1 MYDTSNEK
9 VRAKFVFRYYGHCE
23 MVSYKNNLI
32 DAIKKHNESLDG
44 KNIPEIADFSYDRAT
59 DDVFNRFTVLAQEN
73 GYEIY
78 VAYRVEI

>member
-1 MYDTSNEK
+1 MYDTSNERI
-9 VRAKFVFRYYGHCE
+9 RAKFVFRYCGHCE

-32 DAIKKHNESLDG
+32 DIIKKHNESLDG